1 MTVICGRACGEVGR
15 ARLPRVRVMRL
26 AIYVAGNREIR
37 HLGRCRPEDS
47 RVTVGSRARQVRRE
61 GREQMT
67 NHDITCA
74 AGGFLTA
81 IPTCLTVVERP
92 IRRPMASTPASPA
105 WRVETTAPGWF
116 TFSCRSSGQ
125 VLVVSGQDGTLV
137 VLAATA
143 EGTRHHWRI
152 IPYPERGSVVIISR
166 MTGLVL
172 TAGSPDGGGSAPVRL
187 AVYHGAAAQHWS
199 FTDPQG
205 GTDAIQ
211 SE

>member
-1 MTVICGRACGEVGR
+1 MT
-15 ARLPRVRVMRL
+15 
-26 AIYVAGNREIR
+26 
-37 HLGRCRPEDS
+37 S
-47 RVTVGSRARQVRRE
+47 
-61 GREQMT
+61 
-67 NHDITCA
+67 HDITCA
-74 AGGFLTA
+74 AGGFPDA

-92 IRRPMASTPASPA
+92 SAYRWPVRHLRPA
-105 WRVETTAPGWF
+105 WRWRQQRRAGLPSLPPVIRPASRQSPA
-116 TFSCRSSGQ
+116 
-125 VLVVSGQDGTLV
+125 QDGTLV

-152 IPYPERGSVVIISR
+152 IPTPERGAVIISR

-172 TAGSPDGGGSAPVRL
+172 TAGSPDAGGSAPVRL

-211 SE
+211 PE